1 MRGWRCI
8 KVGYK
13 HDEAASQTI
22 LEEILH
28 FPLYVLLT
36 SFFSEETITGP
47 PRRQQRIKPKVL
59 SLSVSYPMDRLWQFL
74 VWSWQRTCKN
84 SVHRMSSH
92 RRHIDEWRRPAKD
105 RSWVGLS
112 WPIFTGCLQCFGCLD
127 WCSGRKINKWWS
139 LVLRK
144 CLIYVHGAQE

>member
-59 SLSVSYPMDRLWQFL
+59 SLYVSYPMDWLWQFL

-92 RRHIDEWRRPAKD
+92 RTNDAGPQKT
-105 RSWVGLS
+105 GLGLAYLGQYS
-112 WPIFTGCLQCFGCLD
+112 LGAYNVLDALTGVLE
-127 WCSGRKINKWWS
+127 GRLTNDD
-139 LVLRK
+139 L
-144 CLIYVHGAQE
+144 CY